1 MSKPKRSR
9 PALPSPAG
17 PPDSALA
24 AAMAAEPDWSYQQE
38 AGAGKLYI
46 AEQIA
51 TVYHAGPQAK
61 IDIIKQGRPATDVD
75 ALAELMSIPKETLI
89 NTLRL
94 SRATVNRKARALKTL
109 SSDETERLL
118 GVEMLI
124 GQVATMVGESG
135 DPASFDAAGWTAKWL
150 AAPLPALG
158 RRTPASFMDT
168 IEGQRLVSRL
178 LATTQSGAY
187 T

>member
-1 MSKPKRSR
+1 MNKRSKPFLPRVAA
-9 PALPSPAG
+9 PAI
-17 PPDSALA
+17 DSALD
-24 AAMAAEPDWSYQQE
+24 AAMAAEPYPTLPE
-38 AGAGKLYI
+38 AAVDSRLYI

-51 TVYHAGPQAK
+51 AFYHAGPQAK

-75 ALAELMSIPKETLI
+75 ALAELMNIPKETLI

-94 SRATVNRKARALKTL
+94 SRATVNRKARASQTL

-135 DPASFDAAGWTAKWL
+135 DPAGFDAAGWTAQWL
-150 AAPLPALG
+150 ATPLPALG

-187 T
+187 A